1 MLQLQFKVGVGG
13 VLYLSGVQLSLVQLL
28 LQVEDGGGGVVLWV
42 TVVLLWVELV
52 VLVVLLLV
60 VLLLLF
66 QGRGE
71 SVWWG
76 SRGGE
81 WRGRDRFIMVL
92 IGRVGGVLVGVVGT
106 VVVVDLVEGGV
117 GAGGTLAVAARGG
130 VDEGGEG
137 GLGKGLGCREFG
149 NHSRLIVDQVSQ
161 AMDDVVTVLDR

>member
-1 MLQLQFKVGVGG
+1 MWC
-13 VLYLSGVQLSLVQLL
+13 
-28 LQVEDGGGGVVLWV
+28 GVVWH
-42 TVVLLWVELV
+42 VVLLV
-52 VLVVLLLV
+52 
-60 VLLLLF
+60 LF

-71 SVWWG
+71 SVWWWSG
-76 SRGGE
+76 GGE

-130 VDEGGEG
+130 VDVGGEG

-149 NHSRLIVDQVSQ
+149 NHSRLIVDQVS
-161 AMDDVVTVLDR
+161 

>member
-42 TVVLLWVELV
+42 TVVLLLV
-52 VLVVLLLV
+52 VLVVLLVLLV
-60 VLLLLF
+60 VLLF

-71 SVWWG
+71 SVWWW

-92 IGRVGGVLVGVVGT
+92 IGRMGGVLVGVVGT

-117 GAGGTLAVAARGG
+117 GAGGTTLAVAARGG

-149 NHSRLIVDQVSQ
+149 NHSRLIVDQVS
-161 AMDDVVTVLDR
+161 

>member
-28 LQVEDGGGGVVLWV
+28 LQVEDGGGGVVLWM
-42 TVVLLWVELV
+42 TVVLLLV
-52 VLVVLLLV
+52 VLVVLLV
-60 VLLLLF
+60 LF

-71 SVWWG
+71 SVWWW

-149 NHSRLIVDQVSQ
+149 NHSRLIFDQVS
-161 AMDDVVTVLDR
+161 